1 MVKKV
6 EFEVA
11 DMTNPKHLALHGL
24 KLKGRHIVSDD
35 AEELKIGELSDE
47 EWARVQKRK
56 KK

>member
-24 KLKGRHIVSDD
+24 KLKGRDIVTKGK
-35 AEELKIGELSDE
+35 EVKVGELSAE
-47 EWARVQKRK
+47 EWDRVQKTK

>member
-24 KLKGRHIVSDD
+24 KLKGRDIVTQDD
-35 AEELKIGELSDE
+35 ETKIGELSDE
-47 EWARVQKRK
+47 EWARVQKRNK
-56 KK
+56 K